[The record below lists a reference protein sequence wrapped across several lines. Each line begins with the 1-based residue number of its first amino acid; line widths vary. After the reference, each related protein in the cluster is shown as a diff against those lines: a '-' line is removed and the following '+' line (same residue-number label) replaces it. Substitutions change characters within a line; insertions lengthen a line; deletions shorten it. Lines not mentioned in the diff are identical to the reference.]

1 MDANRSVFD
10 AAASRVGLHADALH
24 HEVRSDLREAMQ
36 EAGAFSAELMAR
48 TKRCLLDL
56 AAKSDV
62 VIVTC
67 ATLGPAVDETAQ
79 EAVAIFRA
87 DRALAAAAAKVQ
99 GRIAVLCAV
108 ESAVEPNRRLFE
120 EYVRDTG
127 TSVEM
132 IHLEPVWS
140 LYRCG
145 DLPGCFNAVAAAA
158 DEAYEAGA
166 AVVAFAH
173 PWMAPAADLVRTH
186 NRPLHS
192 AEVALRAV
200 TERSYE

>member
-10 AAASRVGLHADALH
+10 AAASIVGLPADALR
-24 HEVRSDLREAMQ
+24 HEVRSDLRESVQ
-36 EAGAFSAELMAR
+36 QAGVFSSELMAR

-56 AAKSDV
+56 AAESDV

-67 ATLGPAVDETAQ
+67 ATLGPAVDET
-79 EAVAIFRA
+79 EHETVAIFRA
-87 DRALAAAAAKVQ
+87 DRALAAAAATVK
-99 GRIAVLCAV
+99 GKIAVLCAV
-108 ESAVEPNRRLFE
+108 ESAIEPNRRLFE
-120 EYVRDTG
+120 EYVRDAG
-127 TSVEM
+127 TSVE
-132 IHLEPVWS
+132 IVQPEPAWS
-140 LYRCG
+140 LYSRG
-145 DLPGCFNAVAAAA
+145 DFAGCFEAVAAAA

-192 AEVALRAV
+192 AEASLRAAM
-200 TERSYE
+200 ELSYG